1 MYYSWKFTF
10 WLYSYINLEWYVNF
24 KLYKINYN
32 ISNFPYIYCR
42 KFKKKVKKQDQLS
55 ENFYNFIK
63 NQYDKSIS
71 SLDSYIY
78 YNNYINNLLIN
89 KPYSD
94 ELKQI
99 ENKHLYISN
108 EVAKFIGLETYLIQD
123 NLNLT
128 LSNNLQNLFLMDQ
141 QLFIT
146 ISNESTSN
154 NYKIIL
160 NKNSISE
167 ELKIIYKK

>member
-1 MYYSWKFTF
+1 
-10 WLYSYINLEWYVNF
+10 
-24 KLYKINYN
+24 
-32 ISNFPYIYCR
+32 
-42 KFKKKVKKQDQLS
+42 
-55 ENFYNFIK
+55 
-63 NQYDKSIS
+63 
-71 SLDSYIY
+71 
-78 YNNYINNLLIN
+78 
-89 KPYSD
+89 
-94 ELKQI
+94 
-99 ENKHLYISN
+99 
-108 EVAKFIGLETYLIQD
+108 VAKFIGLETYLIQD